1 MYSFFAMMARM
12 KYISRWALMRN
23 SREENV
29 SEHTLEVAMIAH
41 GLALITK
48 DRYSINVDEA
58 RAALKGIYHDANEII
73 TGDMPTPVKYYDDDI
88 RASYKRVENIAS
100 HTLMNKLPPDM
111 QKYYQPL
118 LFGEEDALDFLDK
131 LDEGGPV
138 DADTL
143 NSDKKALDAYEWRLV
158 KAADKLSA
166 LIKCI
171 EERNSGNHEFDSAY
185 DSTRSTLESMDV
197 PAVDDFLN
205 EFLPAYE
212 LTLDELQGC

>member
-58 RAALKGIYHDANEII
+58 RAALKGIYHDANEIM

-118 LFGEEDALDFLDK
+118 LFGEEEALDFLDK
-131 LDEGGPV
+131 LDEGGQV

-143 NSDKKALDAYEWRLV
+143 NSDKKSLDAYEWRLV
-158 KAADKLSA
+158 KAADKISA

-185 DSTRSTLESMDV
+185 ESTRSTLESMDV

-212 LTLDELQGC
+212 LTLDELQGR